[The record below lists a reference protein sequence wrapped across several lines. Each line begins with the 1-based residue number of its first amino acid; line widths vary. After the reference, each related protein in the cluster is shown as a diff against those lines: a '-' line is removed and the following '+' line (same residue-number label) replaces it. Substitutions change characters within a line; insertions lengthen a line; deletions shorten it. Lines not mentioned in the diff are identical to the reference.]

1 MKQLYEIRTYKQY
14 DRDVKLAVRRG
25 LDIDKLLDA
34 VKLLQQGEPLPAK
47 YRNHLLSGDYKGY
60 WECHINPDWLLLYEK
75 DTEIRIIS
83 LYRTLLLRPVH
94 HIDFFLASR
103 YGGVE
108 PMDIVGSEHIVGHV
122 ALVDI
127 HM

>member
-34 VKLLQQGEPLPAK
+34 VKLLQQGKPLPAK
-47 YRNHLLSGDYKGY
+47 YHNHLLSGDYKGY

-83 LYRTLLLRPVH
+83 LYRTGTH
-94 HIDFFLASR
+94 A
-103 YGGVE
+103 
-108 PMDIVGSEHIVGHV
+108 DIFGKGKKR
-122 ALVDI
+122 
-127 HM
+127 